1 MTSIIMKCLDP
12 NELALRKNSKKI
24 VSNILSRMVKIYPMM
39 CFHNETQKIAAGSY
53 DGSIVVYDL
62 RTS

>member
-1 MTSIIMKCLDP
+1 
-12 NELALRKNSKKI
+12 
-24 VSNILSRMVKIYPMM
+24 MVKIYPMM
-39 CFHNETQKIAAGSY
+39 AFHNDTQKLAVGSF